1 MIYVDEPWE
10 VPIDLMTAP
19 SCFRGRLASH
29 LCADTEE
36 ELRAYA
42 VKIGMKES
50 WIQYPGTPRVHYDL
64 VGAMLV
70 KVLKEVGN
78 GVTLMSRRELAA
90 MTLARRTNASTA

>member
-1 MIYVDEPWE
+1 
-10 VPIDLMTAP
+10 MTAP
-19 SCFRGRLASH
+19 KCFRGRLASH
-29 LCADTEE
+29 MVADTEE

-70 KVLKEVGN
+70 KVLNDVGN
-78 GVTLMSRRELAA
+78 GATLMTRRELAA
-90 MTLARRTNASTA
+90 MTLARRTAALDA